1 MGNPVYDQ
9 AVTITSD
16 YLGPA
21 ARRFIDRQIAFH
33 LDKAPEKLNRKD
45 LPQLAEWVKVSIA
58 VLTED
63 KQMVDEFSQR
73 IVNLADQPDG
83 K

>member
-1 MGNPVYDQ
+1 MGSSIYEQ
-9 AVTITSD
+9 AVAITRD

-21 ARRFIDRQIAFH
+21 AERFIARQITFH
-33 LDKAPEKLNRKD
+33 LGKGPDDLALED
-45 LPQLAEWVKVSIA
+45 LPRLAEWVKVSIA

-63 KQMVDEFSQR
+63 KEMVEEFSQR
-73 IVNLADQPDG
+73 IGDLVQQADE